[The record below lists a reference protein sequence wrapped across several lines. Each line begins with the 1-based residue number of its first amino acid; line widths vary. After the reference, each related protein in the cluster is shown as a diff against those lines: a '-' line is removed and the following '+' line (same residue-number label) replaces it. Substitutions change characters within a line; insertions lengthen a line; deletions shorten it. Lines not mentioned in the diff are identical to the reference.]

1 MTREQGEGGALE
13 AAIQRLDRALAQLEV
28 RTTALLSQAGDG
40 GGLFDQDRA
49 KLAAELDAA
58 RGRERDL
65 ELAGAEASRALGR
78 AIADIQRALGE
89 TDVAKDGPED
99 GAGPDDTRTR
109 EDIFDEP
116 IDVEGSDLE
125 EEDLFDPAE
134 EEA

>member
-28 RTTALLSQAGDG
+28 RTTALQSQAGDG

-78 AIADIQRALGE
+78 AIAEIQRALGDTE
-89 TDVAKDGPED
+89 ADEAEPED
-99 GAGPDDTRTR
+99 TRPD

-116 IDVEGSDLE
+116 VDVEGADLD

>member
-28 RTTALLSQAGDG
+28 RVGALQSQAGDG

-65 ELAGAEASRALGR
+65 EQAGAEASRALGR
-78 AIADIQRALGE
+78 AIADIQQALGGSE
-89 TDVAKDGPED
+89 TED
-99 GAGPDDTRTR
+99 AWSDD
-109 EDIFDEP
+109 DIFDEP
-116 IDVEGSDLE
+116 VDVESADLD

>member
-28 RTTALLSQAGDG
+28 RTQTLQAQAGDG

-89 TDVAKDGPED
+89 PEESAAED
-99 GAGPDDTRTR
+99 
-109 EDIFDEP
+109 DIFDEP
-116 IDVEGSDLE
+116 IDVEGGDVDDE
-125 EEDLFDPAE
+125 TIEGMDTEDLFDPAQ

>member
-1 MTREQGEGGALE
+1 MTREQGEGGALD

-28 RTTALLSQAGDG
+28 RAVALQSQAGDG

-89 TDVAKDGPED
+89 AVADE
-99 GAGPDDTRTR
+99 AEPDDTRPDD
-109 EDIFDEP
+109 DIFDEP
-116 IDVEGSDLE
+116 VDVEGSDLD